1 MVGRPH
7 FPTNIDKVVSS
18 KNQKKGV
25 WQRKTDSEIEKVKQ
39 KLRSSSFNLVMP
51 SAIFFIGFI
60 TCFVFIPKIP
70 NKLIY
75 CFIVPLFFSIVTY
88 AYQIFSGRALASNPS
103 FKVCNKCCKEDRIGL
118 KECSCGGFYEPPE
131 FYGFIEDSK

>member
-60 TCFVFIPKIP
+60 TCFVF
-70 NKLIY
+70 Y
-75 CFIVPLFFSIVTY
+75 
-88 AYQIFSGRALASNPS
+88 
-103 FKVCNKCCKEDRIGL
+103 
-118 KECSCGGFYEPPE
+118 
-131 FYGFIEDSK
+131 SKNS